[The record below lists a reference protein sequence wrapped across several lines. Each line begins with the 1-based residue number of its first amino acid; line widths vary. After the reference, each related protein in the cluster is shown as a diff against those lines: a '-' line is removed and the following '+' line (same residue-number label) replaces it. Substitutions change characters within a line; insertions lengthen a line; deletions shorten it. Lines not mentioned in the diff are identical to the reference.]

1 MAVKYIPF
9 LLIIGACTSE
19 NKTDDTSTTNE
30 PATDT
35 EQETGDTFPPK
46 PSFSLATSGGETMD
60 LSFDEPTCT
69 SQVNSGNLRIFWRT
83 SNNQHVFVLV
93 AELLGTYDGVGSYNQ
108 EAHRAKI
115 KLQEEAGGMARYYAT
130 SSDDEVTI
138 TIDYH
143 DEDGLYGTAQTTTLH
158 GTNGDITLSPDNFP
172 LWCDEI
178 VQ

>member
-9 LLIIGACTSE
+9 LLAFGACNSE
-19 NKTDDTSTTNE
+19 KTDDTSTNNE
-30 PATDT
+30 PTTDT
-35 EQETGDTFPPK
+35 EQDTNNTFPEK
-46 PSFSLATSGGETMD
+46 PSVSLTISGAETMD
-60 LSFDEPTCT
+60 LSFDKPTCT
-69 SQVNSGNLRIFWRT
+69 SQVNSGNLRIFWRSST
-83 SNNQHVFVLV
+83 NQHVFVLV

-108 EAHRAKI
+108 EEHRAKI

-130 SSDDEVTI
+130 NSSDEVTI

-143 DEDGLYGTAQTTTLH
+143 DEDGLYGTAQTATLH